1 MKRAEIESLAF
12 RLSRPAPSD
21 VDLLLAVRIIR
32 GVARDPGG
40 EALVTRIMRAREPA
54 PAPGAA
60 HE

>member
-12 RLSRPAPSD
+12 RPAPSD

-40 EALVTRIMRAREPA
+40 EALVTRIMRAREPG
-54 PAPGAA
+54 PAPRAA

>member
-40 EALVTRIMRAREPA
+40 EALVTRIIRAREP
-54 PAPGAA
+54 PPPVGTGN
-60 HE
+60 E